1 MALKVS
7 AYSTQ
12 ATALAAGD
20 LFDLTKLISTG
31 PNVYESQKAD
41 INLLEGWN
49 LFGQDFTMPAPRLHN
64 LSNNQFSLTN
74 GRVLFKGSDDIGT
87 DLFKLESL
95 SGNEVFKAVNSGQ
108 ITIAGA
114 FTLPTAD
121 GTIGQALKT
130 NGAGVVSWGD
140 SVDDNVY
147 TADGILTGNRIIDIG
162 SANTLTIKNDGTASN
177 FEINAAS
184 GGYVLFNRSG
194 GAKIRPIGGG
204 NEPIVV
210 TNTTGTFDTFT
221 IKKNGGGSWSAYNGV
236 KIGEL
241 TTNDFAFFTIDDLDF
256 YKSNVLLHRIG
267 FGTNRSDVDFWINGA
282 SANNSFR
289 VGGSTLLDLE
299 TISLKG
305 KTIIKGEGTTT
316 GTTLAL
322 YDNDTTPALTWEWLD
337 NGNVNIGTGISPI
350 IEVDQSITFNFPAT
364 SAGQFIV
371 DGSSQS
377 ASDSILF
384 EVKSVGTGNSFNIDQ
399 KGEIDSTGITGT
411 NILNIRNSSD
421 TLGLN
426 IKSGVSL
433 FHVTQMLTRGAEAY
447 SNGIRQV
454 FTSTTEEMK
463 WQQASSLDFNHQIK
477 SGTAAGSN
485 EVRFFNK
492 GWANSDGF
500 IIGSASAIGSEDISL
515 QGDVLM
521 NANVN
526 MPNLPTSS
534 VGLSAG
540 DVWNDGGTLK
550 IV

>member
-267 FGTNRSDVDFWINGA
+267 FGTNGSDVDFWINGA

>member
-7 AYSTQ
+7 AYTTQ

-49 LFGQDFTMPAPRLHN
+49 LFGQNFTMPAPRLHN

-74 GRVLFKGSDDIGT
+74 GRVLFKGSDDIAT

-121 GTIGQALKT
+121 GTTGQALKT
-130 NGAGVVSWGD
+130 NGAGVVSWGN
-140 SVDDNVY
+140 SVEDNVY
-147 TADGILTGNRIIDIG
+147 TANGTLSGNRIVDIG

-204 NEPIVV
+204 NDPIVV

-221 IKKNGGGSWSAYNGV
+221 VKKNGGGSWSAYNGV

-256 YKSNVLLHRIG
+256 YKANVLLHRIG
-267 FGTNRSDVDFWINGA
+267 FGTNGSDVDFWINGA

-337 NGNVNIGTGISPI
+337 NGNVNINQNTDFNLNSNLFTIKALNVGALKDPYFEYMQNGGVKIISTDTDGAIKVIDSRVGNTNTVFQVGRAVNSNGTWNQQNIKIGKIADNDFLEIGSNA
-350 IEVDQSITFNFPAT
+350 FNF
-364 SAGQFIV
+364 V
-371 DGSSQS
+371 DANVIRHKFTTNTAIIG
-377 ASDSILF
+377 
-384 EVKSVGTGNSFNIDQ
+384 GNSLI
-399 KGEIDSTGITGT
+399 
-411 NILNIRNSSD
+411 
-421 TLGLN
+421 
-426 IKSGVSL
+426 
-433 FHVTQMLTRGAEAY
+433 A
-447 SNGIRQV
+447 
-454 FTSTTEEMK
+454 
-463 WQQASSLDFNHQIK
+463 
-477 SGTAAGSN
+477 
-485 EVRFFNK
+485 
-492 GWANSDGF
+492 
-500 IIGSASAIGSEDISL
+500 SEDISL

-526 MPNLPTSS
+526 MANLPTSS
-534 VGLSAG
+534 AGLSAG